1 MSQLAGLR
9 TGLQTALRFWPL
21 ALIALIGLVLWAEQ
35 AGFGRHD
42 AALQEIKVDCASL
55 DSGCSVQADGRTLRF
70 GMQANAKPLAPFDI
84 WVSATGSGATSE
96 GAQAIGKV
104 EARFTMEGMD
114 MGFNLYTLRPDAQGV
129 FRARVTLPICVT
141 GRRDWTMILE
151 VDQTRLLIPFVTN
164 L

>member
-9 TGLQTALRFWPL
+9 AGLQTGLRFWPL

-55 DSGCSVQADGRTLRF
+55 DSGCSVQTDGRTLRF
-70 GMQANAKPLAPFDI
+70 GMQANAKPLEPFDI
-84 WVSATGSGATSE
+84 WVSATGAGATDT
-96 GAQAIGKV
+96 GARTIGKA

-141 GRRDWTMILE
+141 GRRDWNMILE
-151 VDQTRLLIPFVTN
+151 VDHTRLLIPFVTN